1 MDLRALAMM
10 KGYYAEG
17 SEDGEGATSGGKKR
31 RLSKCGHDGNPRHGG
46 SACAVGPERGEPT
59 ASEWRASIED
69 KLECNVCGLTVPA
82 PVRACVG
89 GHVVCDKCVP
99 KDCVSQCTVEHCG
112 ENVHPD
118 SRCFPLEKMAQ
129 LRLWPCHG
137 RTGKRECPVLCQYH
151 DIASHRETCRHVIK
165 YQCPIKGCGHKLKYN
180 SKDVLA
186 HMETQHNFSPKLTRK
201 VQQRLRVKFPLRPL
215 TVLGDFSEGVCTY
228 YLYKVDVCFVM
239 IGIVESLSK
248 IGFRA
253 FYFSDD
259 DDISVVCMHKHFK
272 LDEHSFIDNCEEVQ
286 RMSDLQFRHHL
297 TRELP
302 LYEDMFALNKSD
314 FLASCFKTNES
325 TRAVILEFDAVF
337 QVHRLSTPPLP

>member
-1 MDLRALAMM
+1 
-10 KGYYAEG
+10 
-17 SEDGEGATSGGKKR
+17 
-31 RLSKCGHDGNPRHGG
+31 
-46 SACAVGPERGEPT
+46 
-59 ASEWRASIED
+59 
-69 KLECNVCGLTVPA
+69 
-82 PVRACVG
+82 
-89 GHVVCDKCVP
+89 
-99 KDCVSQCTVEHCG
+99 
-112 ENVHPD
+112 
-118 SRCFPLEKMAQ
+118 
-129 LRLWPCHG
+129 
-137 RTGKRECPVLCQYH
+137 
-151 DIASHRETCRHVIK
+151 
-165 YQCPIKGCGHKLKYN
+165 
-180 SKDVLA
+180 
-186 HMETQHNFSPKLTRK
+186 METQHNFSPKLTRK